1 VISLAI
7 ALIPGPTTSIQIIM
21 VLEDFVSSRSGNLQI
36 KMKLRQRED
45 SRTLVFVADKWKTRQ
60 TPDSYKI
67 PLVRALNCIILH
79 SSTYPDS
86 FSFKD
91 RCICITPDLS
101 SQDGS
106 DSSRLAD
113 KSSHPLDTPSIGWTS
128 KAIELQKLSLNRSL
142 WSIFLAAQITRP
154 SPVFS

>member
-1 VISLAI
+1 MISLAI
-7 ALIPGPTTSIQIIM
+7 APIPCPTTSIQINM
-21 VLEDFVSSRSGNLQI
+21 VVEDFVSSRSENLQI
-36 KMKLRQRED
+36 KIKLHQRED

-79 SSTYPDS
+79 GTYPDS
-86 FSFKD
+86 LSFKD
-91 RCICITPDLS
+91 RCISITPELS

-128 KAIELQKLSLNRSL
+128 KAIELQKLSLNRAL
-142 WSIFLAAQITRP
+142 WSMFLAAQITRP